1 MSGFDRALRF
11 VDRLFPR
18 GVAYAHCDIPCGIY
32 DPISAKI
39 AAQTV
44 QKMVMRINALQAPA
58 PNAPMPDRV
67 KYGNTAA
74 RYITV
79 KEQHAE
85 LCKKELDI
93 LWHDYFKPD
102 HLGKY
107 PDLHKKFWDATK
119 LASFNKQNVDLDS
132 AKKLVA
138 SVDEIATIFWDS
150 KGQKYNDPMAEVRF
164 GS

>member
-1 MSGFDRALRF
+1 MSRFERVLRLA
-11 VDRLFPR
+11 DRLFPH
-18 GVAYAHCDIPCGIY
+18 GVAHAHCDIPCGIY
-32 DPISAKI
+32 DPVSAKI

-44 QKMVMRINALQAPA
+44 QKMVMRISALQAPA
-58 PNAPMPDRV
+58 PTAPMADRL
-67 KYGNTAA
+67 KYGNSAA

-102 HLGKY
+102 HLAKY

-150 KGQKYNDPMAEVRF
+150 KGQKYSDPMAEVRF